1 LLVLGRVEEE
11 EEHGGGIGVLVFLT
25 GQRHSSLCT
34 GQCFLVEEGE
44 GGREGEVRGEESAN
58 VELMTKK
65 ERRQGGRDETII
77 V

>member
-11 EEHGGGIGVLVFLT
+11 EEHEGGMGVLVFLT

-44 GGREGEVRGEESAN
+44 GGRE
-58 VELMTKK
+58 
-65 ERRQGGRDETII
+65 
-77 V
+77 